1 MNKKEVITSL
11 SEKTGLTKKDCELVL
26 DALTEAVTE
35 GLCAGEVVSLP
46 GLGKFSVAER
56 AARTGRNPQTGEE
69 ISIDATCAPKFKVSG
84 VLKETVKAN
93 Y

>member
-1 MNKKEVITSL
+1 MNKKEIVTSL
-11 SEKTGLTKKDCELVL
+11 SEKTGLTKKDCEAVL
-26 DALTEAVTE
+26 GALTETVVE
-35 GLCAGEVVSLP
+35 GLCAGDVVSLP

-56 AARTGRNPQTGEE
+56 AARVGRNPQTGEE
-69 ISIDATCAPKFKVSG
+69 IAIDATCTAKFKVSG

>member
-1 MNKKEVITSL
+1 MNKKEIVTSL
-11 SEKTGLTKKDCELVL
+11 SAKSGLTKKDCEVVL
-26 DALTEAVTE
+26 DALTETVVE
-35 GLCAGEVVSLP
+35 GLCAGEVVSIP

-56 AARTGRNPQTGEE
+56 AARVGRNPQTGEE
-69 ISIDATCAPKFKVSG
+69 ISIDSTCAPKFKFSG